1 MTSNLHSIGN
11 ILENN
16 DILSNIYISSNSY
29 AADIAYYDT
38 IINRKKSQYT
48 PIKLYP
54 PQIQTQNFTNTYSN
68 IYSTSL
74 YGNGTYKINSST
86 RILALLNILYE
97 AYPAY
102 NIFNTDSSLNSWT
115 TSGTSGSIS
124 GTSVNSYAGTYL
136 SDPVNNYKFDT
147 NIYNINNIPNNIFT
161 TIKFGETIFGH
172 WIQLYY
178 AEQFIL
184 TSMDII
190 INKMA
195 DDTIC
200 APKTIYILAT
210 NDNVDIENVDG
221 YSWVKL
227 ISEFVIPNIA
237 SYIVYDITRLYY
249 TIQIPKNVTAYSY
262 YRVII
267 TQTQSSEIL
276 KIKQLSFYGYE
287 IKKEWKHSGYN
298 IYSHSNISI
307 GTVDNLS
314 PYKLNVDG
322 LVYCSSNIFAQSNI
336 GIGITTPLGNLHIG
350 SPSINNSDGTIVL
363 SKKLNDNNRNFKF
376 GYDNNFNFVMGD
388 FSAGNSLNQW
398 TSQFYINS
406 NASANS
412 LMINNYGNIGINTN
426 YTSTTQKLYVNGN
439 TLINGCF
446 TQIGNNIYTS
456 NTFNSDIYASNNI
469 SITSNLNVSNIIT
482 SNIISSNFVNI
493 YGILTAMSNVGIGT
507 SDNLKSTLHIQSTF
521 NNIGIWNVCS
531 QLLSTQ
537 TISAFIGKNNIYKNG
552 FYNYYY
558 HANDANDNNYISWA
572 TSNISTITDLTPD
585 ILCITANKNVGIGIT
600 NPISLF
606 QIGNGGKFKISKN
619 NNDYALIGVLDN
631 DSSLN
636 TKILINGIT
645 SSIEYSIPSLTIG
658 AHIFNTNTTER
669 MRIGAN
675 GNIGIGTTNVATY
688 LLNIN
693 GSIYTSNNII
703 IQNNLGIGNTNPFA
717 NLHIGTPFNISDGTL
732 IVSKKTTDIYN
743 RNFKFG
749 YDDNFNFILGD
760 FGDFNG
766 SRTWKKQFYIN
777 SNAPD
782 ISLIINN
789 NGDIGIGNSIPSGK
803 LHIGT
808 PLTISDGTIII
819 SKKISDTHNRN
830 FKFGYDDNFN
840 FVMGDFG
847 NFNTT
852 KIWMPQFYINSNA
865 PINSLM
871 INNYGNIG
879 INTNYT
885 QSSEKLYVNGN
896 TTITG
901 LLTQTSIGNNSF
913 TGRIGIGTNNTENYN
928 LNVNG
933 TTNISS
939 LLTTTTITNANQILL
954 KGKVKIGS
962 TVDDTTGSALNA
974 NFYIDAN
981 TYFTNNSVTFNSCT
995 ITHNVGELILDSSTV
1010 KVKNNT
1016 FFANNVSCMGNIGI
1030 GIISS
1035 INNILQVGDGGR
1047 LRIANNN
1054 TDYTIIGTIDGVSSD
1069 TNTRIVINGSA
1080 KLGTSGNIEFYT
1092 TTLTGKYLFYS
1103 NGVNE
1108 IMRIDTS
1115 GNVGIG
1121 TNDTSIYKLNVNGTT
1136 NLSNTLTCTTILTS
1150 GNVGISTNTVTNVLQ
1165 VGDGGR
1171 LRIANNN
1178 TDYTIIG
1185 TVDGVAATTNTRII
1199 INGSVKSGNSGNIE
1213 FYTTTSTGKYLFY
1226 SNGANEIM
1234 RIDTSGNIGI
1244 GTTNTSTYKLN
1255 VNGTTNLSNTL
1266 TCTTILTSGNV
1277 GISTNTVT
1285 NVLQVGDG
1293 GRLRIANNNTDY
1305 TIIGTVDGVAA
1316 TTNTRIIINGSVKS
1330 GNSGN
1335 IEFYTTTSTGK
1346 YLFYSNGANE
1356 IMRIDTSG
1364 NIGISTTD
1372 TSTYKLNV
1380 NGTTNIIGDMNVSG
1394 QIKEQSQFLNT
1405 IYVKLVNLNTL
1416 CKDNN
1421 NLIKKFGYT
1430 CVTTTTTIVVDSKT
1444 YYKYDIKLSD
1454 KITTLIRTVNSVNVS
1469 YRVFNIKC
1477 FLSDG
1482 LFEDFSLDVPN
1493 SILQY
1498 DIYMSSNPL
1507 TPLSTVPSVTVNKT
1521 GVNICAIGTPE
1532 NYKLVNILPGYITL
1546 LRNDSFDYLTI
1557 ISPISNLAIS
1567 YILTDMLS

>member
-1 MTSNLHSIGN
+1 
-11 ILENN
+11 
-16 DILSNIYISSNSY
+16 
-29 AADIAYYDT
+29 
-38 IINRKKSQYT
+38 
-48 PIKLYP
+48 
-54 PQIQTQNFTNTYSN
+54 
-68 IYSTSL
+68 
-74 YGNGTYKINSST
+74 
-86 RILALLNILYE
+86 
-97 AYPAY
+97 
-102 NIFNTDSSLNSWT
+102 
-115 TSGTSGSIS
+115 
-124 GTSVNSYAGTYL
+124 
-136 SDPVNNYKFDT
+136 
-147 NIYNINNIPNNIFT
+147 
-161 TIKFGETIFGH
+161 
-172 WIQLYY
+172 
-178 AEQFIL
+178 
-184 TSMDII
+184 
-190 INKMA
+190 
-195 DDTIC
+195 
-200 APKTIYILAT
+200 
-210 NDNVDIENVDG
+210 
-221 YSWVKL
+221 
-227 ISEFVIPNIA
+227 
-237 SYIVYDITRLYY
+237 
-249 TIQIPKNVTAYSY
+249 
-262 YRVII
+262 
-267 TQTQSSEIL
+267 
-276 KIKQLSFYGYE
+276 
-287 IKKEWKHSGYN
+287 
-298 IYSHSNISI
+298 
-307 GTVDNLS
+307 
-314 PYKLNVDG
+314 
-322 LVYCSSNIFAQSNI
+322 
-336 GIGITTPLGNLHIG
+336 
-350 SPSINNSDGTIVL
+350 
-363 SKKLNDNNRNFKF
+363 
-376 GYDNNFNFVMGD
+376 
-388 FSAGNSLNQW
+388 
-398 TSQFYINS
+398 
-406 NASANS
+406 
-412 LMINNYGNIGINTN
+412 
-426 YTSTTQKLYVNGN
+426 
-439 TLINGCF
+439 
-446 TQIGNNIYTS
+446 
-456 NTFNSDIYASNNI
+456 
-469 SITSNLNVSNIIT
+469 
-482 SNIISSNFVNI
+482 
-493 YGILTAMSNVGIGT
+493 
-507 SDNLKSTLHIQSTF
+507 
-521 NNIGIWNVCS
+521 
-531 QLLSTQ
+531 
-537 TISAFIGKNNIYKNG
+537 
-552 FYNYYY
+552 
-558 HANDANDNNYISWA
+558 
-572 TSNISTITDLTPD
+572 
-585 ILCITANKNVGIGIT
+585 
-600 NPISLF
+600 
-606 QIGNGGKFKISKN
+606 
-619 NNDYALIGVLDN
+619 
-631 DSSLN
+631 
-636 TKILINGIT
+636 
-645 SSIEYSIPSLTIG
+645 
-658 AHIFNTNTTER
+658 
-669 MRIGAN
+669 
-675 GNIGIGTTNVATY
+675 
-688 LLNIN
+688 
-693 GSIYTSNNII
+693 
-703 IQNNLGIGNTNPFA
+703 
-717 NLHIGTPFNISDGTL
+717 
-732 IVSKKTTDIYN
+732 
-743 RNFKFG
+743 
-749 YDDNFNFILGD
+749 
-760 FGDFNG
+760 
-766 SRTWKKQFYIN
+766 
-777 SNAPD
+777 
-782 ISLIINN
+782 
-789 NGDIGIGNSIPSGK
+789 
-803 LHIGT
+803 
-808 PLTISDGTIII
+808 
-819 SKKISDTHNRN
+819 
-830 FKFGYDDNFN
+830 
-840 FVMGDFG
+840 MGDFG

-939 LLTTTTITNANQILL
+939 LLTTTTITNVNQILL

-995 ITHNVGELILDSSTV
+995 ITHNIGELILDSSTV

-1121 TNDTSIYKLNVNGTT
+1121 TNNTSIYKLNVNGTT

-1150 GNVGISTNTVTNVLQ
+1150 DNVGICTNTVTNVLQ

-1185 TVDGVAATTNTRII
+1185 TVDGVASTTNTRII
-1199 INGSVKSGNSGNIE
+1199 INGYTKSSNSGNIE
-1213 FYTTTSTGKYLFY
+1213 FYTTTSSGKYLFY
-1226 SNGANEIM
+1226 TGGTSENEIM
-1234 RIDTSGNIGI
+1234 RIDTFGNVGI
-1244 GTTNTSTYKLN
+1244 GTINSPTYKLN

-1305 TIIGTVDGVAA
+1305 TIIGTVDGVTATTNTRIIINGSTKSGNIEFYTTSTGKYLFYTGGTSVNEIMRIDTSGNIGIGTTNTSIYKLNVNGTTNLSNTLTCTTIITSGNVGISTNTVTNVLQVGDGGRLRIANNNTDYTIIGTVDGVAA

-1330 GNSGN
+1330 GN
-1335 IEFYTTTSTGK
+1335 IEFYTTTSSGK

-1364 NIGISTTD
+1364 NIGISTND

-1430 CVTTTTTIVVDSKT
+1430 CVTTTTTIVVNSKT

-1507 TPLSTVPSVTVNKT
+1507 TPLSTIPSVTVNKT